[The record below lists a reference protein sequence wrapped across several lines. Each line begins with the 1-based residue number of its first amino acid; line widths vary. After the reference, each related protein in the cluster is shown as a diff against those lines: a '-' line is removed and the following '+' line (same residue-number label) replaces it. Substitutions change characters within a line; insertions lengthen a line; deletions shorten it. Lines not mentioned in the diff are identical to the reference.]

1 MQIKMMTFLIMSTL
15 SIYATDPTEPSQ
27 ASGRS
32 SSVRKSEGSVL
43 AGAKMRLSPIAEERP
58 ERIIDH
64 KIIATHEFMKDLGCF
79 EVIIP
84 SGNSLYQ
91 SKYILEY
98 LKYFKE
104 FIVTSLEDFSVIKG
118 VPLAEIKTNSQH
130 LLNLEASLIERR
142 LAKFKEGSGIE
153 LPSLLRFTFY

>member
-1 MQIKMMTFLIMSTL
+1 MQIKAVTFLIMSTL
-15 SIYATDPTEPSQ
+15 SIYATDPTEPPQ
-27 ASGRS
+27 TNGRASPT
-32 SSVRKSEGSVL
+32 RKSTGSIL
-43 AGAKMRLSPIAEERP
+43 EERKIMLSSIAEDSP
-58 ERIIDH
+58 DRIITNRVR
-64 KIIATHEFMKDLGCF
+64 ASHEFMKELGHF

-84 SGNSLYQ
+84 AGNSLYQ

-98 LKYFKE
+98 LKYFNE
-104 FIVTSLEDFSVIKG
+104 FIVTSLEDFLVIKG

>member
-1 MQIKMMTFLIMSTL
+1 MQIKAVTFLIMSTL
-15 SIYATDPTEPSQ
+15 SIYATDPTEPPQ
-27 ASGRS
+27 TNGRASPT
-32 SSVRKSEGSVL
+32 RKSTGSIL
-43 AGAKMRLSPIAEERP
+43 GGTRMRLSPIAEDIP
-58 ERIIDH
+58 ERIITH
-64 KIIATHEFMKDLGCF
+64 KIIATHEFMKDLGYF

-84 SGNSLYQ
+84 TGNSLYQ

-130 LLNLEASLIERR
+130 LLNLEAQLIERR

>member
-1 MQIKMMTFLIMSTL
+1 MTFLIMSTL